1 MTSTTSP
8 EAAPAEAPTSAGD
21 DAAIRKVVEHYYV
34 GLRDANLQ
42 SLGLAF
48 DDLAVVCGYMG
59 TELFVKHVKTLY
71 DFVVSEESPS
81 KRGDPFTCKID
92 SISLSGG
99 TAVVALTEQDYLGY
113 DYATSLHLLRDETG
127 AWSIVS
133 KLFDGT
139 PTTPPG

>member
-8 EAAPAEAPTSAGD
+8 EAAPAEAASAGD
-21 DAAIRKVVEHYYV
+21 DTAIRKVVDHYYV
-34 GLRDANLQ
+34 GLRDADLQ

-48 DDLAVVCGYMG
+48 HDLAVVCGYMG

-71 DFVVSEESPS
+71 DFVLSEESPS
-81 KRGDPFTCKID
+81 KKGDPFTCKID
-92 SISLSGG
+92 SISIAGG
-99 TAVVALTEQDYLGY
+99 TAVVALIEQDYLGY
-113 DYATSLHLLRDETG
+113 DYATSLHLLRDDAG

-139 PTTPPG
+139 QTTPPG